1 MLWFRAPMFT
11 KVLPTSIWPTPWIPP
26 GLGVWHPH
34 PHPPQLVLHPKLSHP
49 HSLQLSNMTS
59 TGFHSLPTQLR
70 QQLLRQTQFLS
81 PTLRHSRAVLGPTQR
96 AVLVNPVHRICL
108 SIILRIGCRTHNTW
122 PIISNTINTTL
133 ITTIIVEVVIMVS
146 VMVSNISR
154 AQMFP
159 LQLAI
164 HKMRMTVKDE
174 GK

>member
-11 KVLPTSIWPTPWIPP
+11 KVLPTSTWPTPWIPP

-70 QQLLRQTQFLS
+70 QQLLRPTQFLS
-81 PTLRHSRAVLGPTQR
+81 PTLHPSRAVLGPTQR
-96 AVLVNPVHRICL
+96 AVRASLAHPICR
-108 SIILRIGCRTHNTW
+108 SIILRTGYRTHNTW
-122 PIISNTINTTL
+122 PTISNTINTIL
-133 ITTIIVEVVIMVS
+133 ITTIIVEVVMVLG
-146 VMVSNISR
+146 MVSNISR
-154 AQMFP
+154 AQMFHH
-159 LQLAI
+159 LLAI
-164 HKMRMTVKDE
+164 LKMRMKGKDE